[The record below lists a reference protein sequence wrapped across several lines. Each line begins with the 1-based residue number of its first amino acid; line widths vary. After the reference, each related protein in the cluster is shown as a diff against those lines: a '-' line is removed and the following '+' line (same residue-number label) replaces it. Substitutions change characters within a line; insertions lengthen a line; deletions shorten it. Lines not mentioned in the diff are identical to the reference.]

1 MSKLK
6 IVVVPERVVTS
17 NMAGCGKNNP
27 ELCGI
32 KSCSFTP
39 ETSRDD

>member
-6 IVVVPERVVTS
+6 IVVVPEHVVTN

-32 KSCSFTP
+32 KSCSFGP
-39 ETSRDD
+39 GNKDD